1 MNTCELNAAINCS
14 YPEPYAYK
22 HVNTTNNNR
31 NNIYLIELISDGII
45 YKIPCY
51 ENAHGKKKK
60 KNPVTNWFLIVTTR
74 YCLKPL
80 SLRRYNHI
88 VLYNPTLIK
97 PFCRF
102 TAVTTMLFKYALKE
116 LSMANQK
123 LDIVVII
130 EENNLCAVYR
140 GL

>member
-1 MNTCELNAAINCS
+1 MCELNAAINCS
-14 YPEPYAYK
+14 CPGPYAYK

-51 ENAHGKKKK
+51 ENTHGKKKLK
-60 KNPVTNWFLIVTTR
+60 KDLVTNWFLIVTTR

-80 SLRRYNHI
+80 SLRCSYNHI
-88 VLYNPTLIK
+88 ALYNPTLIK

-102 TAVTTMLFKYALKE
+102 TPLPRCYLNTL
-116 LSMANQK
+116 
-123 LDIVVII
+123 
-130 EENNLCAVYR
+130 
-140 GL
+140 